1 MMTNRPGDRATLK
14 TGPVSARWRGGGFV
28 LLWLAVAVLWVISA
42 QDAVA
47 MDYQRPVNAAPKPDD
62 IGGNYVVPG
71 VQRPVSRPAWWGAVD
86 VAVLTGALA
95 ASAWLALRRRSR
107 RGLVILT
114 IGSLVYFGFYR
125 DGCVCPIG
133 AIQNVAVALVDH
145 SYAVPVVVVIFFF
158 LPLVAALLFGRV
170 FCGGVCPLGAIADL
184 VVIRPVQVPRRLDKA
199 LGAIKYLYLIVAV
212 WLAIRPA
219 ETRDFVICRFDPF
232 VGFFRLTGPGHML
245 IIGGVLLLL
254 GMFIARPYCRYL
266 CPYGAILAVLSRLS
280 WRGVTITP
288 DKELDCGLCVGSC
301 PFGAIEKMR
310 AIRSSCLSCGRC
322 YGACPVG
329 NPGLLDEANVKV
341 PAKPA
346 VQNAGGGTVS

>member
-1 MMTNRPGDRATLK
+1 MTGLTFCGLM
-14 TGPVSARWRGGGFV
+14 VVV
-28 LLWLAVAVLWVISA
+28 LTVTSMLHAAPLE
-42 QDAVA
+42 
-47 MDYQRPVNAAPKPDD
+47 YHRPVNAAPKPED
-62 IGGNYVVPG
+62 IGDAYVIPV
-71 VQRPVSRPAWWGAVD
+71 VQRSVSRPAWWGAVD
-86 VAVLTGALA
+86 VAMLSVALA

-107 RGLVILT
+107 RGLVVLA
-114 IGSLVYFGFYR
+114 IGSLAYFGFYR

-145 SYAVPVVVVIFFF
+145 SYAVPLVVVIFFF

-184 VVIRPVQVPRRLDKA
+184 VVIRPVEVPRRLDRV
-199 LGAIKYLYLIVAV
+199 LGAIKYLYLLVAV

-219 ETRDFVICRFDPF
+219 ESRDFVICRFDPF

-245 IIGGVLLLL
+245 IIGGILLLV

-266 CPYGAILAVLSRLS
+266 CPYGAILAVLSRFS

-288 DKELDCGLCVGSC
+288 DRELDCGLCVGSC

-310 AIRSSCLSCGRC
+310 AVRASCLSCGRC
-322 YGACPVG
+322 YRACPVG
-329 NPGLLDEANVKV
+329 NPRSADESSVEV
-341 PAKPA
+341 GAKLALPVA
-346 VQNAGGGTVS
+346 MTGEGDAAT